1 MVKKPKIFFFIT
13 FCFFFNFN
21 TSILEVPVPPK
32 NRIVAKRK
40 KGNEEVFCVIGGCG
54 FLGRAI
60 VEELLKRENVKIK
73 IFDLRKTFEN
83 NAIQFFTGDI
93 RKLEDLL
100 PAFEGVTTVVIF

>member
-1 MVKKPKIFFFIT
+1 M
-13 FCFFFNFN
+13 
-21 TSILEVPVPPK
+21 
-32 NRIVAKRK
+32 
-40 KGNEEVFCVIGGCG
+40 
-54 FLGRAI
+54 
-60 VEELLKRENVKIK
+60 KIK